1 MNVLEGEIVNVRFI
15 DKFKAQPRYE
25 WSVIKTVLAIL
36 IVVCELLAL
45 ALWE

>member
-1 MNVLEGEIVNVRFI
+1 MNVLESEIVNVRFI
-15 DKFKAQPRYE
+15 DKFKAQTRYE
-25 WSVIKTVLAIL
+25 WTVVKTVLSVL